1 MAHEVE
7 QRNSPPARRF
17 TQAWGRGDTVRAEPG
32 PVSRRVTGALLLAG
46 LLSVAVALAPGG
58 SEAKKRKSAKQARP
72 NIVLIMDDDQ
82 SVNLQRFL
90 TKTNADIG
98 AHGVTFDNSFV
109 NYSLCCPSRSTMLT
123 GQYAHNHG
131 VRGNQLP
138 SGGYA
143 KLRPTLGNT
152 LPVWLQRA
160 GYYTGHIGKFLNGYG
175 RDAPDTDVPPGWNEW
190 YGSLDDPDGFTGGTY
205 TAYGYTLNENGQ
217 IVHYGST
224 PATVDPPTYQTDV
237 YSQKAGDFIR
247 RRAPSRKP
255 FYLSVAPRDPHAE
268 AASCD
273 CNGTG
278 SALNNPRAAPRYE
291 GTLNGLAAPRDPSFD
306 EADVSDKPSNIKNLQ
321 PLTPT
326 QIATVDARYRARAE
340 AVLGVDDLV
349 QNVVSTL
356 QQTGE
361 LKNTV
366 IMFTSDNGF
375 FHGEHRVP
383 QGKVRLYEPSIRVP
397 LLIRGPGVPKGVH
410 RRQPVGNVDLAP
422 TILDFAHA
430 KPGRKQDG
438 MSLMPI
444 MRDKRDFPGRAL
456 DLETYFTPDTTE
468 DPEDPPLNYQG
479 VRTDRYLYAVYGTG
493 EHELYD
499 LRADP
504 FELQNQA
511 GNPIYGPAQG
521 ALQRLL
527 SSEARCAGKGC
538 RARPAVKLRPR
549 DCSSARV
556 TGKGKP
562 EEATFYLRGK
572 KIGHDGKPPIRT
584 RLPRASSGAR
594 LEAVVTSLDGRIVK
608 LKRTLRGC

>member
-1 MAHEVE
+1 M
-7 QRNSPPARRF
+7 
-17 TQAWGRGDTVRAEPG
+17 
-32 PVSRRVTGALLLAG
+32 G

-58 SEAKKRKSAKQARP
+58 SEAKKRKNAKQARP

-82 SVNLQRFL
+82 SVNLQKFL
-90 TKTNADIG
+90 TKTNAAI
-98 AHGVTFDNSFV
+98 AAKGVTFDNSFV

-138 SGGYA
+138 TGGYA
-143 KLRPTLGNT
+143 KLKPTLGNT

-160 GYYTGHIGKFLNGYG
+160 GYYTAHIGKFLNGYG

-224 PATVDPPTYQTDV
+224 PDVPDAATYQTDV
-237 YSQKAGDFIR
+237 YSQKAADFIR

-255 FYLSVAPRDPHAE
+255 FYLSVAPRDPHSE
-268 AASCD
+268 AASCN

-278 SALNNPRAAPRYE
+278 SAINNPRAAPRYE
-291 GTLNGLAAPRDPSFD
+291 GTLNGLTAPRDPSFN
-306 EADVSDKPSNIKNLQ
+306 EANVSDKPSNIRD
-321 PLTPT
+321 LTLMNQT
-326 QIATVDARYRARAE
+326 QSNAVDARYRARAE
-340 AVLGVDDLV
+340 SVLGVDDLV

-356 QQTGE
+356 KASGE

-366 IMFTSDNGF
+366 LMFTSDNGF
-375 FHGEHRVP
+375 FHGEHRVR
-383 QGKVRLYEPSIRVP
+383 QGKVRVYEPSIRVP
-397 LLIRGPGVPKGVH
+397 LLIRAPGMPKGVH
-410 RRQPVGNVDLAP
+410 RRQPVSNVDLAP
-422 TILDFAHA
+422 TILDFANA

-438 MSLMPI
+438 MSLVSI
-444 MRDKRDFPGRAL
+444 MEGKRDFPGRAL

-479 VRTDRYLYAVYGTG
+479 VRTDRYLYDQYGSL
-493 EHELYD
+493 ERELYD
-499 LRADP
+499 LQSDP

-511 GNPIYGPAQG
+511 GNPVYAPVQA

-527 SSEARCAGKGC
+527 SSDATCAGKRC
-538 RARPAVKLRPR
+538 RARPAIKLKARR
-549 DCSSARV
+549 CSTAKV
-556 TGKGKP
+556 AGKGKP
-562 EEATFYLRGK
+562 KEATFYLRGK
-572 KIGHDGKPPIRT
+572 KIRHDAKPPIRT
-584 RLPRASSGAR
+584 RLPNASSGNR
-594 LEAVVTSLDGRIVK
+594 LEAVTTSLDGRIVT
-608 LKRTLRGC
+608 LKRTLHC